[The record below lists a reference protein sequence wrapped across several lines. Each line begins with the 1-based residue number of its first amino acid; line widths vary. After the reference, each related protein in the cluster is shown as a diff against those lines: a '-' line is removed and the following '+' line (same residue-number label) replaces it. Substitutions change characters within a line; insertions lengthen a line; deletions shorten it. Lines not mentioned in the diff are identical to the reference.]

1 MNRAETE
8 LDSRKNYNLISPN
21 SLTLV
26 PSAILSDVPVDGN
39 TQDIQSLEDDA
50 DFDAEAVAKER
61 AKLAISATHFAR
73 STKIDRAN
81 VRDPPDFEP
90 DWLFP
95 YPDCFASNEPIEP
108 DANEEARAISGRAE
122 RAVNEFRQI
131 SDGSEEQA
139 YKVLRP
145 GIKSFCEKGNL
156 TFRQSEKSGNAM
168 VFDVG
173 QAYTKVSGAQRFSV
187 SNDLEYRL
195 LRKRTWRSAKKRLI
209 VIDSCQVEQA
219 LILYLAS
226 ANSEKLSTAGFLTRH
241 RLRDGFMR
249 DHAHKDVNLW
259 TTELHLSFYKKISI
273 LGDQSHSTPGL
284 EKTIFEDPEKASAFP
299 GELKSSSNKLQ
310 KGAISWR
317 FCGDLHDRRWTGTI
331 LAFVPGRGRQSN
343 WISTEV
349 FESNMRVHGQRK
361 IIEAHLFS
369 EMVKIVNVSTTEIL
383 RDLSMVLDEEE
394 GGIYKGASEHHD
406 PLTESFDES
415 YTRSKLYLQLS
426 DFLSHLDDNL
436 KSTIETIEYYV
447 DREKQRPVQP
457 RWSIADERQCRRG
470 LSKWDQEGK
479 KNVAVLRTVQ
489 SQVSNKRSRVQ
500 HLRDSLN
507 ADMQLRE
514 TRLQARSAEDVRLF
528 TYVTIVFLPISFSS
542 SIFSM
547 QNAPGGSTIANFAKV
562 AITALIITFVILFNL
577 KTLSRNTWSYLDSAI
592 RKISQTMS
600 ISNWSFWKKTH
611 EDLVQAEKRNIQ
623 SHEPVQSRR
632 MSKWW
637 YCLFLLSFV
646 LVELPET
653 RVHMAYY
660 VLFAPA
666 NDDPRSPSLFEKIQ
680 RIVLGLLFLPL
691 FLPVY
696 AVLFLLGKVTSLNQT
711 SLKGPY
717 FTDEKQAFQSQENY
731 DGSVSESTNSA
742 ITQRLP
748 TPSDRSDTDTVEN
761 VRDTMSE
768 REVETDPS
776 TSTKTR
782 IMKIVNKMGW
792 QASPSKESQNSGND
806 QV

>member
-1 MNRAETE
+1 M
-8 LDSRKNYNLISPN
+8 DSSNDKNLISPN
-21 SLTLV
+21 SLTLA
-26 PSAILSDVPVDGN
+26 PGAMLPDVPADRN
-39 TQDIQSLEDDA
+39 TQDMQSLEDDL
-50 DFDAEAVAKER
+50 DFDPEAVAKER
-61 AKLAISATHFAR
+61 ANLAKSATHFAR

-95 YPDCFASNEPIEP
+95 YPDCFVSEPTEP
-108 DANEEARAISGRAE
+108 DANEETRAISERAE
-122 RAVNEFRQI
+122 RAVNEFRQM
-131 SDGSEEQA
+131 SDGSDEPA
-139 YKVLRP
+139 YKVLQP
-145 GIKSFCEKGNL
+145 GIESFCKKGIR
-156 TFRQSEKSGNAM
+156 TFHQSERSGNAV
-168 VFDVG
+168 VFDVS
-173 QAYTKVSGAQRFSV
+173 QASHAKLPGARRFCI

-209 VIDSCQVEQA
+209 VVNSCQVEQA

-226 ANSEKLSTAGFLTRH
+226 ASSEKLSIAGFLTRH
-241 RLRDGFMR
+241 RLRDGFMW
-249 DHAHKDVNLW
+249 DHAHKEVNLW

-273 LGDQSHSTPGL
+273 LSDQSHSTLGL
-284 EKTIFEDPEKASAFP
+284 EKSIFEDPEKSSAFP
-299 GELKSSSNKLQ
+299 GEPKSSSNKLQ
-310 KGAISWR
+310 KGAIGWR
-317 FCGDLHDRRWTGTI
+317 FSGDLHDRRWTGTI
-331 LAFVPGRGRQSN
+331 LAFVPGRERQSDG
-343 WISTEV
+343 ICAKD
-349 FESNMRVHGQRK
+349 FEMDMRFHGQRK

-383 RDLSMVLDEEE
+383 KDLSMVLDEGE

-436 KSTIETIEYYV
+436 KATMETIEYYL
-447 DREKQRPVQP
+447 DREKQRLVQP
-457 RWSIADERQCRRG
+457 RWSIADERQHRRE

-542 SIFSM
+542 SLFSM
-547 QNAPGGSTIANFAKV
+547 QNAPGGSIVGNFAKV
-562 AITALIITFVILFNL
+562 AIIALIITFILLFNL
-577 KTLSRNTWSYLDSAI
+577 KTISRNTWSYLDSAI
-592 RKISQTMS
+592 RKISHTMS
-600 ISNWSFWKKTH
+600 ISNWNFWKKTH

-623 SHEPVQSRR
+623 SHEPLQSRR

-646 LVELPET
+646 LVELPES
-653 RVHMAYY
+653 RVHIAYH
-660 VLFAPA
+660 VFFPPA
-666 NDDPRSPSLFEKIQ
+666 KDNSKPPTLLRKIQ
-680 RIVLGLLFLPL
+680 RVVLGLLFFPL
-691 FLPVY
+691 FFPVY
-696 AVLFLLGKVTSLNQT
+696 VVLFLLGKVTNINQT
-711 SLKGPY
+711 SLKGPPL
-717 FTDEKQAFQSQENY
+717 TDEKQAAQPQESYN
-731 DGSVSESTNSA
+731 GSIAESTQSA
-742 ITQRLP
+742 RTRSLS
-748 TPSDRSDTDTVEN
+748 TPSHKSNTGAIENAKNTVSDREG
-761 VRDTMSE
+761 
-768 REVETDPS
+768 ETDPS

-782 IMKIVNKMGW
+782 IMRIVNKMWW
-792 QASPSKESQNSGND
+792 QASPSKGSQTAGND

>member
-1 MNRAETE
+1 M
-8 LDSRKNYNLISPN
+8 
-21 SLTLV
+21 LV
-26 PSAILSDVPVDGN
+26 PGAMLSDLPADGN
-39 TQDIQSLEDDA
+39 TQDIQFLEDDLN
-50 DFDAEAVAKER
+50 FDPEAVAKER
-61 AKLAISATHFAR
+61 AKLAKSATHFAR

-81 VRDPPDFEP
+81 IRDPPDFEP
-90 DWLFP
+90 DWLFS
-95 YPDCFASNEPIEP
+95 YPDCFASNEPTEP
-108 DANEEARAISGRAE
+108 DANEETRAISERAK
-122 RAVNEFRQI
+122 RAVNEFRQM
-131 SDGSEEQA
+131 SNGSEEQA
-139 YKVLRP
+139 YKVLQQ
-145 GIKSFCEKGNL
+145 GIESFSEKGIL
-156 TFRQSEKSGNAM
+156 TFTQSVRSGNAM

-173 QAYTKVSGAQRFSV
+173 QASLAKVSGARRFTV

-249 DHAHKDVNLW
+249 DHAHKEVNLW

-273 LGDQSHSTPGL
+273 LSDQSHSTPGL
-284 EKTIFEDPEKASAFP
+284 EKSIFEDPEKSSAFP
-299 GELKSSSNKLQ
+299 GEPKSSSNKLQ
-310 KGAISWR
+310 KGAIGWR
-317 FCGDLHDRRWTGTI
+317 FSGDLHDRRWTGTI
-331 LAFVPGRGRQSN
+331 LAFVPGRGRKSN
-343 WISTEV
+343 WISTED
-349 FESNMRVHGQRK
+349 FENDMRFHGQRK

-369 EMVKIVNVSTTEIL
+369 EMVKTVNVSTTEIL
-383 RDLSMVLDEEE
+383 RDLNMVLDEGE

-436 KSTIETIEYYV
+436 KSTMETIEYYM

-457 RWSIADERQCRRG
+457 RWSIADERQHRRV

-547 QNAPGGSTIANFAKV
+547 QNPPGGIIIGNFAKV
-562 AITALIITFVILFNL
+562 AVTALVITFVILFNL
-577 KTLSRNTWSYLDSAI
+577 KTISRNTWSYFDTAM
-592 RKISQTMS
+592 RKISHAMS
-600 ISNWSFWKKTH
+600 ISNWTFWIKTH

-623 SHEPVQSRR
+623 SHEPLQSRR

-653 RVHMAYY
+653 RVHMAYN
-660 VLFAPA
+660 VIFPPTKDAPK
-666 NDDPRSPSLFEKIQ
+666 PPTLLKKIQ
-680 RIVLGLLFLPL
+680 RVLIGLLFFPL
-691 FLPVY
+691 FVPVY
-696 AVLFLLGKVTSLNQT
+696 AVLFLLGKVTNINQT
-711 SLKGPY
+711 SLTGPHL
-717 FTDEKQAFQSQENY
+717 TDEKQAFQPQESYN
-731 DGSVSESTNSA
+731 GSIAETTHSA
-742 ITQRLP
+742 THSARTRSLS
-748 TPSDRSDTDTVEN
+748 TPSRKSNTGAIENAGDTI
-761 VRDTMSE
+761 SE
-768 REVETDPS
+768 REGQTDPS

-782 IMKIVNKMGW
+782 IMRMINKLGW
-792 QASPSKESQNSGND
+792 QASPSKESQTAGND

>member
-1 MNRAETE
+1 MLTDISA
-8 LDSRKNYNLISPN
+8 DSSAQDVR
-21 SLTLV
+21 SL
-26 PSAILSDVPVDGN
+26 P
-39 TQDIQSLEDDA
+39 DDL
-50 DFDAEAVAKER
+50 DFDPEVVAKER
-61 AKLAISATHFAR
+61 AKLAKSATHFTR

-95 YPDCFASNEPIEP
+95 YPDCFASDERTEP
-108 DANEEARAISGRAE
+108 DANEEARAISGRTN
-122 RAVNEFRQI
+122 RAVNEFRQM
-131 SDGSEEQA
+131 SDGSEEPA
-139 YKVLRP
+139 YKVLQP
-145 GIKSFCEKGNL
+145 GVESFGEKGIL
-156 TFRQSEKSGNAM
+156 TFIQSEKSNNAM
-168 VFDVG
+168 IFDVG
-173 QAYTKVSGAQRFSV
+173 QAIYAKFLGVSV

-209 VIDSCQVEQA
+209 VIDACQVEQA
-219 LILYLAS
+219 LMLYLAS

-241 RLRDGFMR
+241 RMRDCFMR
-249 DHAHKDVNLW
+249 DHAHKEVNVW
-259 TTELHLSFYKKISI
+259 TTELHLSFYKKVST
-273 LGDQSHSTPGL
+273 LSDQPHSMPGL
-284 EKTIFEDPEKASAFP
+284 EKSIFEDPEKCSAFP
-299 GELKSSSNKLQ
+299 GEPKTSSNKLQ
-310 KGAISWR
+310 KGTIGWR
-317 FCGDLHDRRWTGTI
+317 FSGDLHDRRWTGTV
-331 LAFVPGRGRQSN
+331 LAFVPGKGRQSN
-343 WISTEV
+343 WISTED
-349 FESNMRVHGQRK
+349 FKNDMRFHGQRK
-361 IIEAHLFS
+361 IIEARLFS
-369 EMVKIVNVSTTEIL
+369 EMVKTVNVSTTEIL
-383 RDLSMVLDEEE
+383 RDLNMVLDEGE

-436 KSTIETIEYYV
+436 KSTMETIEYYM

-457 RWSIADERQCRRG
+457 RWSTADERQYRRR

-542 SIFSM
+542 SVFSM
-547 QNAPGGSTIANFAKV
+547 QNAPGGSIIENFAKV

-592 RKISQTMS
+592 RKISHAMS
-600 ISNWSFWKKTH
+600 ISNWTFWKRTH

-632 MSKWW
+632 ISKWW
-637 YCLFLLSFV
+637 YCLFVLAFV

-660 VLFAPA
+660 VLFPPTKDASTP
-666 NDDPRSPSLFEKIQ
+666 PTLLKKFQ
-680 RIVLGLLFLPL
+680 RVVLGIVFFPI

-696 AVLFLLGKVTSLNQT
+696 AVLFLLGKVTNINQT
-711 SLKGPY
+711 PLEGPQLA
-717 FTDEKQAFQSQENY
+717 DEKQALQTQENNN
-731 DGSVSESTNSA
+731 DSITGSTYSA
-742 ITQRLP
+742 RTHRLS
-748 TPSDRSDTDTVEN
+748 TPSDKSNTGAIENAGDTI
-761 VRDTMSE
+761 SE
-768 REVETDPS
+768 REGETDPA

-782 IMKIVNKMGW
+782 IMRIVNKMGR
-792 QASPSKESQNSGND
+792 QASPSKGSQTAGND